1 MKKTTL
7 QVLPGFYLTLA
18 AGILLIPLPWLFA
31 WIIAAAVHELFHLLA
46 VMLFGHSVLS
56 ITVDGGGTVIASD
69 MPQGLKMTVCA
80 IMGPVGGLILLLF
93 LRYIPRI
100 AICGFIQSIYNLLP
114 LCHLDGGRALYGILV
129 SFMHP
134 KTADHIAVMLER
146 IIIFF
151 LIIAGVYA
159 LIVLKLGIMPL
170 VFIAV
175 LLLKNKKSLA
185 KKVA

>member
-7 QVLPGFYLTLA
+7 QVLPGFYLTIA
-18 AGILLIPLPWLFA
+18 AAILLIPLPWLFA
-31 WIIAAAVHELFHLLA
+31 WILAAAVHELFHLLA

-56 ITVDGGGTVIASD
+56 ITVDGGGAVIASD

-80 IMGPVGGLILLLF
+80 FIGPVGGFVLLLF
-93 LRYIPRI
+93 LHSIPRI
-100 AICGFIQSIYNLLP
+100 ALCGFIQSFYNLLP

-129 SFMHP
+129 TFLRP
-134 KTADHIAVMLER
+134 KTASQVAVIIER

-151 LIIAGVYA
+151 LVIAAIYA

-170 VFIAV
+170 VFITV